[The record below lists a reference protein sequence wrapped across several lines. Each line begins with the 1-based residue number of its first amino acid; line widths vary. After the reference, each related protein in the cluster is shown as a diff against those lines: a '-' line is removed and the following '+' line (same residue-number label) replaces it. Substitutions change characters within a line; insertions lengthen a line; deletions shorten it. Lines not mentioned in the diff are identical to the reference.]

1 LKLVYYI
8 TSHGYGHAVRS
19 CAICNCLS
27 PQTQLVVRT
36 LLPEAF
42 FKYELTRP
50 FTYAPRAFDC
60 GCVQP
65 DGVTVDVER
74 TIAAYKKIADANAA
88 ALAGEAQWLVD
99 NGIDGIVSDIAP
111 FAFEAARRAGIASV
125 AATNFTW
132 YDIYKEY
139 CEVVPDFLPYLEKIK
154 TQYGLADL
162 LLALERPISMD
173 YFKSRKRVGVVGR
186 VGRMV
191 REKIIAAF
199 GVLPG
204 KRLGLIYT
212 GTFGMDSMA
221 WQKLEGFREWEFF
234 GIYPL
239 PGNPANYHR
248 FSKDQFRYQD
258 LIASVDVMVAKIGYG
273 VYAECLL
280 NGAPLLY
287 LPREGFA
294 EYPVLDA
301 AIRQWGSGYCLSR
314 EEYYA
319 LKWEVALDAVV
330 FKKRPMPVPSDGAP
344 QCAKAIEELV
354 EKLR

>member
-1 LKLVYYI
+1 MKLAYYI

-19 CAICNCLS
+19 CVICNCLS
-27 PQTQLVVRT
+27 PETQLVVRT
-36 LLPEAF
+36 LLPQAF
-42 FKYELTRP
+42 FKQELTRP
-50 FTYAPRAFDC
+50 FIYAPRAFDC

-74 TIAAYKKIADANAA
+74 TIAAYKKIAEDNTA

-99 NGIDGIVSDIAP
+99 NRIDGIVSDIAP
-111 FAFEAARRAGIASV
+111 FAFEAARRAGVASV
-125 AATNFTW
+125 AASNFTW

-139 CEVVPDFLPYLEKIK
+139 CEVVPDFFPYLEKIK
-154 TQYGLADL
+154 TQYGMADL
-162 LLALERPISMD
+162 LLELERTIPID
-173 YFKSRKRVGVVGR
+173 YFKSRKRVGLVGR
-186 VGRMV
+186 VGRVV

-199 GVLPG
+199 GIVPG

-221 WQKLEGFREWEFF
+221 WQKLEHFREWEFF

-248 FSKDQFRYQD
+248 FSKDEFRYQD
-258 LIASVDVMVAKIGYG
+258 LIASVDVMVAKVGYG

-280 NGAPLLY
+280 NAAPLIY

-294 EYPVLDA
+294 EYPALDA
-301 AIRQWGSGYCLSR
+301 AIREWGHGYCLSR
-314 EEYYA
+314 EEYYG
-319 LKWEVALDAVV
+319 LKWEEALDAAVS
-330 FKKRPMPVPSDGAP
+330 KQRPLPVQSNGATE
-344 QCAKAIEELV
+344 CAKAIEEIV
-354 EKLR
+354 GKSR